1 MPKPL
6 APFQFQK
13 FSLAHDQSAHKVGTD
28 SLALAGW
35 GEASNPQCILDF
47 GSGSGLLS
55 LIMAQRFSEASIVG
69 LEIDKASWQQSCE
82 NAKNCPW
89 SECIQFHHRD
99 LLDWETESRYDLII
113 SNPPY
118 FSESLLA
125 PEKRR
130 AKARSASTKTFLLW
144 MRKLRELLSADGSLA
159 LVLPVLQWESYQDQF
174 REMEL
179 YPHRMAFVHHHES
192 AEANRVLIQLNKQ
205 AGSLKKEKLI
215 LYASAHS
222 HLRHPQYQKL
232 VQDFMLPQ
240 NG

>member
-1 MPKPL
+1 MPKSPT
-6 APFQFQK
+6 PFQFQK
-13 FSLAHDQSAHKVGTD
+13 FSLAHDQSAHKIGTD

-35 GEASNPQCILDF
+35 VEASNPNAILDF

-55 LIMAQRFSEASIVG
+55 IIMAQRFTEASIVG

-82 NAKNCPW
+82 NAKSCPW
-89 SECIQFHHRD
+89 SKRIQFHHQDLRD
-99 LLDWETESRYDLII
+99 WNTERRYDLII

-130 AKARSASTKTFLLW
+130 AQARSASAETFLLW
-144 MRKLRELLSADGSLA
+144 MQKLRDLLSADGSLA
-159 LVLPVLQWESYQDQF
+159 LVLPPLQWESYQDQF

-179 YPHRMAFVHHHES
+179 YPRRMALVHHHES
-192 AEANRVLIQLNKQ
+192 AEASRVLIQLSKQ
-205 AGSLKKEKLI
+205 ASSLEKEKLI
-215 LYASAHS
+215 LYASAQS
-222 HLRHPQYQKL
+222 HIRHPQYQIL

>member
-1 MPKPL
+1 MPKSP

-35 GEASNPQCILDF
+35 AEATNPNAILDF

-55 LIMAQRFSEASIVG
+55 LLMAQRFTVASIDG

-82 NAKNCPW
+82 NAKACPW
-89 SECIQFHHRD
+89 SERIRFHHQGI
-99 LLDWETESRYDLII
+99 LDWKTEKLYDLII

-130 AKARSASTKTFLLW
+130 AQARSANAETFLLW
-144 MRKLRELLSADGSLA
+144 MQKLEDLLSADGSLA
-159 LVLPVLQWESYQDQF
+159 LVLPPLQWENYQDQF
-174 REMEL
+174 REIGL
-179 YPHRMAFVHHHES
+179 YPSRMALVHHHES
-192 AEANRVLIQLNKQ
+192 AEASRVLIQFSKQ
-205 AGSLKKEKLI
+205 AGSLEKERLI
-215 LYASAHS
+215 LYASAQS
-222 HLRHPQYQKL
+222 HIRHPQYQKL

>member
-1 MPKPL
+1 MPKSP

-35 GEASNPQCILDF
+35 LKASNPQSILDF

-55 LIMAQRFSEASIVG
+55 LLMAQRFTQASIDG
-69 LEIDKASWQQSCE
+69 LEIDKSSWQQSCE
-82 NAKNCPW
+82 NAQVSPW
-89 SECIQFHHRD
+89 SERIQFHHQD
-99 LLDWETESRYDLII
+99 LMDWETENRYDLII

-130 AKARSASTKTFLLW
+130 AQARSASTETFMLW
-144 MRKLRELLSADGSLA
+144 MQKLRNMLSVDGSLA
-159 LVLPVLQWESYQDQF
+159 LVLPVQEWEGYQDQY
-174 REMEL
+174 REMGL
-179 YPHRMAFVHHHES
+179 FAHRMALVHHHES
-192 AEANRVLIQLNKQ
+192 AEANRVLIQLSKQ
-205 AGSLKKEKLI
+205 SGSLEKEDLI

-222 HLRHPQYQKL
+222 HVRHPQYQEL
-232 VQDFMLPQ
+232 VQEFMLPQ